1 MRCSL
6 FFFID
11 SVFLCRMF
19 KETKRLL
26 SKVQKFCLQVAC
38 YSKKISC
45 RRKRAKKT
53 GGVQPRILNG
63 FHWHPNENHLERKL
77 EALQL
82 DYSKKRDGQYFWGVS
97 TFLFQL

>member
-1 MRCSL
+1 
-6 FFFID
+6 
-11 SVFLCRMF
+11 MF

-26 SKVQKFCLQVAC
+26 SKVQKCCLQVAC
-38 YSKKISC
+38 YSKKKLVVVESVQ
-45 RRKRAKKT
+45 KTKT

-82 DYSKKRDGQYFWGVS
+82 DYSKKRDGQYFLGVS